1 MVYLFFSQIL
11 FLFLTSC
18 VYVFISSWNDKH
30 ILSFASSKKKN
41 ICAIWRKVKSENRRH
56 KNYFVNAKNSCDF
69 FFIAFIYVFILK
81 RGQKYNYIIGK
92 YIKVT
97 EQMRTAD
104 HVTAKRTSLN
114 SVSKSL
120 WMSHRV
126 MCYLWHGTKTV
137 FEKLRK
143 TGGGYDTML
152 QSKTRPVSYTPAST
166 PPPRIHR
173 FAYKLLFF
181 SFFFNYKSWKL
192 TANMGNGLKTFS
204 WSLFCSIKNKKR
216 TKIWRRKADDNRG
229 KTSLNGM
236 SVQVLGQGSPTRGRH
251 PVNGTHSVRGS
262 DAAYCFAGYGE
273 PFS

>member
-1 MVYLFFSQIL
+1 M
-11 FLFLTSC
+11 
-18 VYVFISSWNDKH
+18 FISSWNDKH

-166 PPPRIHR
+166 PPVYIVLPTNC
-173 FAYKLLFF
+173 YFF
-181 SFFFNYKSWKL
+181 LSS
-192 TANMGNGLKTFS
+192 
-204 WSLFCSIKNKKR
+204 SI
-216 TKIWRRKADDNRG
+216 
-229 KTSLNGM
+229 
-236 SVQVLGQGSPTRGRH
+236 TRAE
-251 PVNGTHSVRGS
+251 N
-262 DAAYCFAGYGE
+262 
-273 PFS
+273 